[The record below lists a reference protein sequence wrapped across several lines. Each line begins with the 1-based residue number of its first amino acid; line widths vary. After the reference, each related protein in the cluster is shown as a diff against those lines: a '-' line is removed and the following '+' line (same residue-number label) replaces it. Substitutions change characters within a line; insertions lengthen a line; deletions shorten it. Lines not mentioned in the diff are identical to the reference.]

1 MAMFDKDAVI
11 ILNKPTGMS
20 SFLAV
25 KKVSRALGVK
35 KAGHMGTL
43 DPYGTGV
50 LLVGVNRATKLFD
63 EFLKKDK
70 TYVTIFHFGYE
81 TDTIDSE
88 GKIINSNNVI
98 ITDDDINR
106 VLPKFIGSINQM
118 PPQYSAKKI
127 NGKRSCDLV
136 RSGGK
141 VELKPKQITIK
152 DIKLLKNLGNN
163 NFLFEISCS
172 AGTYIR
178 SICRDLAYE
187 LSTYGTMVSIIRTKC
202 GDFSIVDSCTIKDIE
217 NGNVSFC
224 EVTIVNRG
232 C

>member
-1 MAMFDKDAVI
+1 MFDRNAVI

-98 ITDDDINR
+98 ITDAIQLAGADARFNIRFDHLQHFGSQSASDAHFFDIFWG
-106 VLPKFIGSINQM
+106 L
-118 PPQYSAKKI
+118 
-127 NGKRSCDLV
+127 D
-136 RSGGK
+136 
-141 VELKPKQITIK
+141 
-152 DIKLLKNLGNN
+152 
-163 NFLFEISCS
+163 
-172 AGTYIR
+172 
-178 SICRDLAYE
+178 
-187 LSTYGTMVSIIRTKC
+187 
-202 GDFSIVDSCTIKDIE
+202 
-217 NGNVSFC
+217 
-224 EVTIVNRG
+224 
-232 C
+232 

>member
-1 MAMFDKDAVI
+1 MFDRNAVI

-127 NGKRSCDLV
+127 NGKRACDLV
-136 RSGGK
+136 REGK
-141 VELKPKQITIK
+141 LVELKPKKIQIKNIK
-152 DIKLLKNLGNN
+152 ILNELGDNKW
-163 NFLFEISCS
+163 LRIHS
-172 AGTYIR
+172 
-178 SICRDLAYE
+178 
-187 LSTYGTMVSIIRTKC
+187 K
-202 GDFSIVDSCTIKDIE
+202 
-217 NGNVSFC
+217 
-224 EVTIVNRG
+224 
-232 C
+232 